1 MQDYDYFS
9 NLSDSPLRSALIV
22 AVSALIFTIAALVLH
37 RMGMLLLRRLT
48 RNKPFATNATVAGL
62 RASQVSAM
70 LFALRLVLT
79 GAPDHTPFLLQM
91 SRIDSVA
98 LIVALTWLAMACI
111 GSVSVTVAQLHPV
124 DVADNLRARRVL
136 TQTSVLTR
144 SANFIVGLLGLG
156 FVLLTLPG
164 ARQFGASL
172 LASAGV
178 AGLVAGI
185 AARPVLG
192 NFIAGL
198 QIAFSQPIR
207 LDDVLI
213 VNGEWGRV
221 EKITGTFVVVRI
233 WDERRMIVPLQW
245 FIENPF
251 ENWTHTSATILG
263 TVFLW
268 LDFGVPL
275 APLRAEFERITHA
288 STRWDGRV
296 CVLQVTDAN
305 EKAMQLRLLVSAT
318 DSGAAFDLRCEIREA
333 MIAFIVARY
342 PQALPRLRTALEPV
356 ELRNGAAST
365 GAGNSDPQ
373 PLPPRAG
380 DALDG

>member
-1 MQDYDYFS
+1 MELDYFS
-9 NLSDSPLRSALIV
+9 DLQQGPWRAAAAV
-22 AVSALIFTIAALVLH
+22 AVTALIFSIVALVLH
-37 RMGMLLLRRLT
+37 RAGMLLLRRLA
-48 RNKPFATNATVAGL
+48 RNRPYTTNALKYGY
-62 RASQVSAM
+62 RASQACMV

-79 GAPDHTPFLLQM
+79 GAPDTTPFLLSL
-91 SRIDSVA
+91 SRIDSVL
-98 LIVALTWLAMACI
+98 LILCLTWLGITCVNSI
-111 GSVSVTVAQLHPV
+111 GGTIAEYNPV
-124 DVADNLRARRVL
+124 NVEDNLRARRVL
-136 TQTSVLTR
+136 TQTAVLTR
-144 SANFIVGLLGLG
+144 SANVIIGLLGLS

-221 EKITGTFVVVRI
+221 EQITGTFVVVRI

-251 ENWTHTSATILG
+251 ENWTHNSSTLLG

-268 LDFGVPL
+268 LDFSVPI
-275 APLRAEFERITHA
+275 AGLRSEFERVCK
-288 STRWDGRV
+288 SSVLWDGRV
-296 CVLQVTDAN
+296 CVLQVTDTSDRA
-305 EKAMQLRLLVSAT
+305 AQIRLLVSAQ
-318 DSGAAFDLRCEIREA
+318 DSGKAFDLRCQIREA
-333 MIAFIVARY
+333 MIAFLARDY
-342 PQALPRLRTALEPV
+342 PEALPRLRTSVDLPQRTQTAPLAE
-356 ELRNGAAST
+356 AS
-365 GAGNSDPQ
+365 PQ
-373 PLPPRAG
+373 T
-380 DALDG
+380 